1 MNAKNPTKDMRIIAK
16 TITTRLDVFAYCLA
30 KLPIRNSS
38 LFWIASTEWF
48 ASLNAVV
55 ASFPALS
62 KISPYPPGCELM

>member
-1 MNAKNPTKDMRIIAK
+1 MNAKNPTKEMRITPK
-16 TITTRLDVFAYCLA
+16 TIRTKFEVFAYCLA

-38 LFWIASTEWF
+38 LFWIASTEWL

-62 KISPYPPGCELM
+62 KISPYPPGCETM